1 MMKVVP
7 KNKAVFGSMKSVLIS
22 LVAQPTSEQ
31 LMMIVRPY
39 QSDVFQMEI
48 IVLRYQTVI
57 RTKMNNPV

>member
-1 MMKVVP
+1 MTVVP
-7 KNKAVFGSMKSVLIS
+7 KNKPVFGSMKSVLIS
-22 LVAQPTSEQ
+22 LAAQLTSEQ

-39 QSDVFQMEI
+39 PSDVFQMEI